1 MGSPQRPH
9 SANPCSRAGPARA
22 GLRWSAFRTC
32 ARSAATAAGCPGTV
46 PRRCSR
52 GGRRAAGCATALAAS
67 WLPLSRPP
75 VCGGSVAP
83 VNVGASVARIVQD
96 GERVAVGEFA
106 PEQSRR
112 EPPTTAA
119 RKLQALAAQRFD
131 DRDGRAQPPEG
142 FKQQPDA
149 LLHLL
154 VWIEN
159 HLRVVI

>member
-1 MGSPQRPH
+1 M
-9 SANPCSRAGPARA
+9 
-22 GLRWSAFRTC
+22 
-32 ARSAATAAGCPGTV
+32 
-46 PRRCSR
+46 
-52 GGRRAAGCATALAAS
+52 
-67 WLPLSRPP
+67 
-75 VCGGSVAP
+75 
-83 VNVGASVARIVQD
+83 QD
-96 GERVAVGEFA
+96 GEHVAVGEFA

-159 HLRVVI
+159 HLRVVIVEKANGQRQRQLPAPDLVQQSALHARLKHVQLGFPHRALQSQQQAIVELRRIVDAVLDEDARIGVGAQLQQAVPIGGVASEP